1 MPVVAAVA
9 VVVGHHHPFFPS
21 FLSLNLHDSSASS
34 VRPLSLPF
42 LPSAQSLTAP
52 SSPLCKCSGVRMAQD
67 GLLTAL
73 LFPLRSLTLLF
84 PSSDLADVTMWSGV
98 EVELGGMHAPMDGW
112 MDGWRMATRAYSLS
126 DASARGRSLRSG

>member
-34 VRPLSLPF
+34 VVPLSL
-42 LPSAQSLTAP
+42 SSL
-52 SSPLCKCSGVRMAQD
+52 SSFRPIADSSILSSMQMFRRMAQD
-67 GLLTAL
+67 GLLLAPSPAL

-98 EVELGGMHAPMDGW
+98 EVGLGGMHAPMDGW
-112 MDGWRMATRAYSLS
+112 MEDGHAGIFAL
-126 DASARGRSLRSG
+126 